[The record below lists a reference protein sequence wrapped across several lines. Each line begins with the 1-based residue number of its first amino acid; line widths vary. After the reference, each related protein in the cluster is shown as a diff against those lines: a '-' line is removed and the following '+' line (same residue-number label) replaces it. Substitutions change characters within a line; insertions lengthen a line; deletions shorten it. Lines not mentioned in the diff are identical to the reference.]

1 MTNQTAFLIWIN
13 KHKKN
18 IPAALEHCQHIKR
31 NTCNYRGIPLAML
44 DGRSSDHRTL
54 LSTFQDKTNSEGW
67 QEPSWRL
74 RREGAKNDEKGSR
87 RTAELTQI
95 LPVSIPRDSLLVSR
109 LKDIQEHGAVNIQNT
124 AMTGLYG
131 STLFWEIC
139 FQKNWDPFYC
149 NLCRCSAA
157 VNFEQHF
164 FFLITNSLKSV
175 THQQLLLLL

>member
-1 MTNQTAFLIWIN
+1 MEG
-13 KHKKN
+13 
-18 IPAALEHCQHIKR
+18 AAITGPCCQHSKTKQIQR
-31 NTCNYRGIPLAML
+31 
-44 DGRSSDHRTL
+44 DGRSPYGGSDRKEL
-54 LSTFQDKTNSEGW
+54 KTTGKAA
-67 QEPSWRL
+67 
-74 RREGAKNDEKGSR
+74 GR

-124 AMTGLYG
+124 AMTGLYV

-164 FFLITNSLKSV
+164 FVCFVFFITNSLKSV